1 MRGQHVLVCGVGKVL
16 RTFPTPHTK
25 KMFERRRCENSC
37 TEMVESMGIKHFV
50 RTVDEVHP
58 EKVGY
63 DGKASTVFGA
73 FPGA

>member
-1 MRGQHVLVCGVGKVL
+1 MFSPSDL
-16 RTFPTPHTK
+16 RT
-25 KMFERRRCENSC
+25 M
-37 TEMVESMGIKHFV
+37 
-50 RTVDEVHP
+50 DEVHP